1 MNEIDVEGYNVRLH
15 PDHFGTEARE
25 IKAKVIQIILLQN
38 KPIFNARTPG
48 GEFLRPR
55 FFGEK

>member
-1 MNEIDVEGYNVRLH
+1 
-15 PDHFGTEARE
+15 
-25 IKAKVIQIILLQN
+25 LLQN

-55 FFGEK
+55 FFGEKWVCT